1 LRGLVLVTL
10 CASLLLVGMISSQ
23 SFGMSNDHPHIL
35 EWGGYSTSDLGK
47 FYHPQQIAVDDERN
61 IYVADTGNSRIQ
73 KFTHE
78 GQFLSSWGTNGVENG
93 ELQSPVGIAIYENNV
108 YVVDEKQNTVQK
120 FDNDGNFILKWGER
134 GNENGQFSSPQ
145 GITIDS
151 SGIVY
156 VADSKNHRIQQF
168 TSDGEFLSSFGK
180 FGYGDGKLKIPV
192 DVAVYGDFIY
202 VSDPGG
208 YKIEKYTSDGIFIKS
223 FDYNFGGFSVRPGGL
238 TVDPNGNIY
247 FVDAAKYRVV
257 KINSDGRTLATWG
270 SIGKGDGKF
279 IEPKD
284 LVLDNRGYLFVLD
297 SSLGLV
303 QKFETP
309 VVIQIEEALQAEQ
322 LRKMQELAYA
332 EESDESETKSDESET
347 EPVEETSTPDE
358 PVVPDTTKPI
368 ISPPVDLVIEA
379 TGSLTPVDLGEAI
392 AMDESGIQLIVSNG
406 PTLFPLGSSTII
418 WTAIDNNGN
427 SAFATQQVDVVDTTP
442 PTISLIPDIIVEA
455 VVPYDNIVELQAP
468 SADDILGVV
477 SITNDAPEFF
487 SIGETI
493 VTWTAT
499 DVGGNTASI
508 EQKITVFD
516 TIFPILQVPENIVI
530 EATSLEQNEV
540 DLGEA
545 TATDNGEIA
554 SITNDAPEF
563 FPLGETTVTWTAID
577 SSNNFS
583 SLTQLVSVIDT
594 NAPEISPLE
603 DITLEAT
610 SVDANIVNLDNPTVS
625 DIQDATIYIIA
636 PDVFPVGETTVT
648 WTVVDSSGNSA
659 SAIQTVIIV
668 DTTKPGLSIPQDK
681 TVEASSLQET
691 LVEIG
696 QAEAH
701 DITGIS
707 SIVHNAPDVFPLGS
721 TLIAWT
727 ATDNHGNITTAYQI
741 VTVVD
746 TITPTII
753 SPQDIIAEAID
764 PTMNYIELG
773 ELVASDSVGI
783 ESITNDKPI
792 TFPLGSTTVTWTV
805 TDTLGNIS
813 QVTQVVTLVDTT
825 PPEIFAP
832 SDIVTEA
839 VGLSS
844 TMIELGEA
852 TAHDVMGIASVTEHP
867 PRFFVLGETTVTWTA
882 TDTSG
887 NSASATQTV
896 TIVDT
901 KKPGLSIPQD
911 QTVEASSLEGTL
923 VEIGQAWAHD
933 ITGISSI
940 VHDAPDVFPLGST
953 LIAWT
958 ATDNHDNITTA
969 YQRIT
974 VVDTTTP
981 TIISPQDIL
990 AEAVDPTM
998 NYIGLGELDAA
1009 DSVGIE
1015 SVTNDKPITFSFG
1028 STTITWTVTDT
1039 SGNISQATQVVT
1051 LVDTTDPE
1059 IIAPSDIVAEAT
1071 DLSGT
1076 MIELG
1081 EATAH
1086 DVMGIASI
1094 TEHPPRFFVLGETTV
1109 TWTATDTSGNSAS
1122 TTQTV
1127 TIVDTA
1133 SPSIT
1138 APDSITVEATS
1149 ADSNT
1154 VALGNPVSSDLVDIP
1169 SISNNAPDVFPL
1181 GETTV
1186 TWTAVDESGNSASAT
1201 QIVTIVDTTSPEL
1214 TMPEDVMISAF
1225 SLEKQVEI
1233 GEAQAHDLAGSALT
1247 ITNDAPDTFPL
1258 GDTIVT
1264 WNVSDELGNSSS
1276 SQQVISVQPCG
1287 KSLSYYNQI
1296 FGTPAADTI
1305 VGTEVADLIFA
1316 FAGDDMI
1323 FGGEGND
1330 CIIGGDGDDLIFGN
1344 AGGDHLVGGE
1354 GNDILKGFSG
1364 DDKLTGGTGTDILD
1378 GGDDYDVSYDSASDI
1393 IIKCEEQL

>member
-1 LRGLVLVTL
+1 
-10 CASLLLVGMISSQ
+10 MISSQ
-23 SFGMSNDHPHIL
+23 SFAASGHLYISQWEGFDTTQRDIDCL
-35 EWGGYSTSDLGK
+35 LWAEYCSTMYEGWK
-47 FYHPQQIAVDDERN
+47 QPQQIAVDDERN

-73 KFTHE
+73 KFNSDGE
-78 GQFLSSWGTNGVENG
+78 FLSSWETNGFENG

-120 FDNDGNFILKWGER
+120 FDNDGNFILKWGEF
-134 GNENGQFSSPQ
+134 GNENGQFIEPQ
-145 GITIDS
+145 GITINS
-151 SGIVY
+151 NGVVY
-156 VADSKNHRIQQF
+156 VADSMNHRIQIF
-168 TSDGEFLSSFGK
+168 TSDGEFLSSFGN
-180 FGYGDGKLKIPV
+180 YGFRDGSLKIPV

-202 VSDPGG
+202 VSDPGN
-208 YKIEKYTSDGIFIKS
+208 YKIEKYTSDGIFLKS
-223 FDYNFGGFSVRPGGL
+223 FDYNFAGSQVRPGGL
-238 TVDPNGNIY
+238 IVDPNGDIY
-247 FVDAAKYRVV
+247 FVDAVKYRVV
-257 KINSDGRTLATWG
+257 KMNSDGKTITSWG
-270 SIGKGDGKF
+270 NIGTGNGKF
-279 IEPKD
+279 LEPKD
-284 LVLDNRGYLFVLD
+284 LVLDNSGYLYVLD
-297 SSLGLV
+297 SSLGLI

-309 VVIQIEEALQAEQ
+309 IVAQIEEALAEEQ
-322 LRKMQELAYA
+322 FKKLQELAYA
-332 EESDESETKSDESET
+332 EAT
-347 EPVEETSTPDE
+347 EAAEAEAAAEATATAE
-358 PVVPDTTKPI
+358 AEAAAEATAAAEAAAIPDTTKPI
-368 ISPPVDLVIEA
+368 ISTPPDLVTEA

-392 AMDESGIQLIVSNG
+392 AMDESGIQLIISNS

-427 SAFATQQVDVVDTTP
+427 SAYATQQVDVVDTTP
-442 PTISLIPDIIVEA
+442 PTISLIPDISMEA

-468 SADDILGVV
+468 IADDIFDIV
-477 SITNDAPEFF
+477 SVTNDAPEFF
-487 SIGETI
+487 SLGETT

-508 EQKITVFD
+508 EQKITIFD
-516 TIFPILQVPENIVI
+516 TTFPILEIPKDIVI
-530 EATSLEQNEV
+530 ESTSLDQNEIN
-540 DLGEA
+540 LGEA
-545 TATDNGEIA
+545 TATDNGEIT

-563 FPLGETTVTWTAID
+563 FSLGETTVTWTAID

-583 SLTQLVSVIDT
+583 SLTQSVSVIDT
-594 NAPEISPLE
+594 TAPEISSLE

-610 SVDANIVNLDNPTVS
+610 SMDANIVNLDSPTAS
-625 DIQDATIYIIA
+625 DVQDVTIYIIA
-636 PDVFPVGETTVT
+636 PDIFPV
-648 WTVVDSSGNSA
+648 
-659 SAIQTVIIV
+659 
-668 DTTKPGLSIPQDK
+668 
-681 TVEASSLQET
+681 
-691 LVEIG
+691 
-696 QAEAH
+696 
-701 DITGIS
+701 
-707 SIVHNAPDVFPLGS
+707 
-721 TLIAWT
+721 
-727 ATDNHGNITTAYQI
+727 
-741 VTVVD
+741 
-746 TITPTII
+746 
-753 SPQDIIAEAID
+753 
-764 PTMNYIELG
+764 
-773 ELVASDSVGI
+773 
-783 ESITNDKPI
+783 
-792 TFPLGSTTVTWTV
+792 
-805 TDTLGNIS
+805 
-813 QVTQVVTLVDTT
+813 
-825 PPEIFAP
+825 
-832 SDIVTEA
+832 
-839 VGLSS
+839 
-844 TMIELGEA
+844 
-852 TAHDVMGIASVTEHP
+852 
-867 PRFFVLGETTVTWTA
+867 GETTVTWTA

-958 ATDNHDNITTA
+958 ATDDHDNITTA

-998 NYIGLGELDAA
+998 NYIGLGELDAS

-1086 DVMGIASI
+1086 DVMGITSV
-1094 TEHPPRFFVLGETTV
+1094 TEYPPRFFVLGETTV

-1122 TTQTV
+1122 ATQTV
-1127 TIVDTA
+1127 TIVDTT
-1133 SPSIT
+1133 SPIIT

-1149 ADSNT
+1149 ANSNT

-1169 SISNNAPDVFPL
+1169 SISNNAPAFFPL

-1186 TWTAVDESGNSASAT
+1186 TWTATDTSDNSASAT
-1201 QIVTIVDTTSPEL
+1201 QTVTIVDTTSPEL
-1214 TMPEDVMISAF
+1214 IMPEDVMIGAF

-1233 GEAQAHDLAGSALT
+1233 GEAQANDLAGSILT
-1247 ITNDAPDTFPL
+1247 ITNDAPNSFPL
-1258 GDTIVT
+1258 GDTVVT
-1264 WNVSDELGNSSS
+1264 WNVSDEFGNSAS

-1305 VGTEVADLIFA
+1305 VGTDVADLIFA

-1364 DDKLTGGTGTDILD
+1364 DDKLTGGTGTDVLD

-1393 IIKCEEQL
+1393 IIKCEEEL

>member
-1 LRGLVLVTL
+1 MKGLVLVTV
-10 CASLLLVGMISSQ
+10 CASLVLVGMISSQ
-23 SFGMSNDHPHIL
+23 SFAASGHLYISQWEGFDTTQRDIDCL
-35 EWGGYSTSDLGK
+35 LWAEYCSTMYEGWK
-47 FYHPQQIAVDDERN
+47 QPQQIAVDDERN

-73 KFTHE
+73 KFNSDGE
-78 GQFLSSWGTNGVENG
+78 FLSSWETNGFENG

-120 FDNDGNFILKWGER
+120 FDNDGNFILKWGEF
-134 GNENGQFSSPQ
+134 GNENGQFIEPQ
-145 GITIDS
+145 GITINS
-151 SGIVY
+151 NGVVY
-156 VADSKNHRIQQF
+156 VADSMNHRIQIF
-168 TSDGEFLSSFGK
+168 TSDGEFLSSFGN
-180 FGYGDGKLKIPV
+180 YGFRDGSLKIPV

-202 VSDPGG
+202 VSDPGN
-208 YKIEKYTSDGIFIKS
+208 YKIEKYTSDGIFLKS
-223 FDYNFGGFSVRPGGL
+223 FDYNFAGSQVRPGGL
-238 TVDPNGNIY
+238 IVDPNGDIY
-247 FVDAAKYRVV
+247 FVDAVKYRVV
-257 KINSDGRTLATWG
+257 KMNSDGKTITSWG
-270 SIGKGDGKF
+270 NIGTGNGKF
-279 IEPKD
+279 LEPKD
-284 LVLDNRGYLFVLD
+284 LVLDNSGYLYVLD
-297 SSLGLV
+297 SSLGLI

-309 VVIQIEEALQAEQ
+309 IVAQIEEALAEEQ
-322 LRKMQELAYA
+322 FKKLQELAYA
-332 EESDESETKSDESET
+332 EAT
-347 EPVEETSTPDE
+347 EAAEAEAAAEATATAEAEAAAEVTAAAEAAAI
-358 PVVPDTTKPI
+358 PDTTKPI
-368 ISPPVDLVIEA
+368 ISTPPDLVTEA

-392 AMDESGIQLIVSNG
+392 AMDESGIQLIISNS

-427 SAFATQQVDVVDTTP
+427 SAYATQQVDVVDTTP
-442 PTISLIPDIIVEA
+442 PTISLIPDITMEA

-468 SADDILGVV
+468 IADDIFDIV
-477 SITNDAPEFF
+477 SVTNDAPEFF
-487 SIGETI
+487 SLGETT

-516 TIFPILQVPENIVI
+516 TTFPILEIPEDIVI
-530 EATSLEQNEV
+530 ESTSLDQNEIN
-540 DLGEA
+540 LGEA
-545 TATDNGEIA
+545 TATDNGEIT

-563 FPLGETTVTWTAID
+563 FSLGETTVTWTAID

-583 SLTQLVSVIDT
+583 SLTQSVSVIDT
-594 NAPEISPLE
+594 TAPEISSLE

-610 SVDANIVNLDNPTVS
+610 SVDANIVNLDSPTAS
-625 DIQDATIYIIA
+625 DVQDVTIYIIA

-648 WTVVDSSGNSA
+648 WTAVD
-659 SAIQTVIIV
+659 
-668 DTTKPGLSIPQDK
+668 
-681 TVEASSLQET
+681 E
-691 LVEIG
+691 
-696 QAEAH
+696 
-701 DITGIS
+701 
-707 SIVHNAPDVFPLGS
+707 
-721 TLIAWT
+721 
-727 ATDNHGNITTAYQI
+727 
-741 VTVVD
+741 
-746 TITPTII
+746 
-753 SPQDIIAEAID
+753 
-764 PTMNYIELG
+764 
-773 ELVASDSVGI
+773 
-783 ESITNDKPI
+783 
-792 TFPLGSTTVTWTV
+792 
-805 TDTLGNIS
+805 
-813 QVTQVVTLVDTT
+813 
-825 PPEIFAP
+825 
-832 SDIVTEA
+832 
-839 VGLSS
+839 
-844 TMIELGEA
+844 
-852 TAHDVMGIASVTEHP
+852 
-867 PRFFVLGETTVTWTA
+867 
-882 TDTSG
+882 SG

-901 KKPGLSIPQD
+901 TKPGLSIPQD

-923 VEIGQAWAHD
+923 VEIGQAEAHD

-953 LIAWT
+953 LIAWI
-958 ATDNHDNITTA
+958 ATDNHGNITTA
-969 YQRIT
+969 YQTVT

-981 TIISPQDIL
+981 TIIYPQDIL
-990 AEAVDPTM
+990 AEAIDPTM

-1086 DVMGIASI
+1086 DVMGIASV

-1122 TTQTV
+1122 ATQTV
-1127 TIVDTA
+1127 TIVDTT
-1133 SPSIT
+1133 SPIIT

-1169 SISNNAPDVFPL
+1169 SISNNAPDVFPV

-1186 TWTAVDESGNSASAT
+1186 TWTATDTSGNSASAT
-1201 QIVTIVDTTSPEL
+1201 QTVTIVDTTSPEL

-1233 GEAQAHDLAGSALT
+1233 GEAQAYDLAGSALT

-1258 GDTIVT
+1258 GDTVVT

-1287 KSLSYYNQI
+1287 KPLSYYNQI

-1364 DDKLTGGTGTDILD
+1364 DDKLTGGTGIDVLD
-1378 GGDDYDVSYDSASDI
+1378 GGDDFDVSYDSASDI